1 MRNIKTLL
9 LLFSILCFG
18 TEALAYDVYID
29 GIFYNINKSKK
40 TARVTYRSYNT
51 YENSS
56 AYKGDVVIPSFI
68 TISDNG
74 NDEIYTVASIE
85 EYAFYSCDG
94 LKSVT
99 IANSVTNIGKYA
111 FFDCKYLTSITIPN
125 TVTYIG
131 KYAFASCKYLP
142 SITLPNLVTNIDE
155 GTFGGCSSLASFIIP
170 NSVTS
175 IGPNAFNGCS
185 NLKSIDLPLTI
196 TSIGS
201 GAFASSGITSIYLP
215 DCKVDEYLFGSDYRE
230 YSTLKDVYCYPKAYN
245 TLYSGYHKRLIGG
258 PVYQMY
264 YDATQ
269 TTLSLRLYET
279 KPTVDVPD
287 GWPTCSVK
295 EASIEFNKK
304 GYGSYDK
311 YIITGNERA
320 EITGLVPNKEY
331 TAYFNIIYD
340 DDYTY
345 RGNRTV
351 KTNGLTPTIKNL
363 ACGPTAVV
371 STGGYKLR
379 DAHISETYF
388 EIGKGGYNLKR
399 FDGDNLDINGLEP
412 NSSYYIAYHVKT
424 TEGSDEY
431 VSKTITTPQLE
442 LTTLQPKCV
451 SSSCAIVAATTNIG
465 ESETNVGFQWK
476 KFDAPASLKP
486 SEGYAAIYGGQLEG
500 YIKNLQAT
508 SYYNVRAFY
517 KSADGQYFY
526 GDWVTFDPSDFS
538 YFEPTVHTYDVTDV
552 TASTVKVKGYV
563 LAGTDNITEQG
574 FEYRPMGSGAG
585 RAQAVRVA
593 AAEEQAGD
601 DVFTVFATGQVM
613 TAELRNLKPETTYVC
628 RAFVK
633 TVNGTTYGEEQTFTT
648 DFDVTGIAGV
658 EADAEA
664 PTVEGYYDM
673 SGRKIDTP
681 KRGVNI
687 IRYTDGTAR
696 KVFVK

>member
-1 MRNIKTLL
+1 MT
-9 LLFSILCFG
+9 SIG
-18 TEALAYDVYID
+18 RD
-29 GIFYNINKSKK
+29 
-40 TARVTYRSYNT
+40 
-51 YENSS
+51 
-56 AYKGDVVIPSFI
+56 
-68 TISDNG
+68 
-74 NDEIYTVASIE
+74 
-85 EYAFYSCDG
+85 AFCSCTG
-94 LKSVT
+94 
-99 IANSVTNIGKYA
+99 
-111 FFDCKYLTSITIPN
+111 LTSI
-125 TVTYIG
+125 
-131 KYAFASCKYLP
+131 
-142 SITLPNLVTNIDE
+142 D
-155 GTFGGCSSLASFIIP
+155 IP

-175 IGPNAFNGCS
+175 IGDDVFFGCTGLTAINVSADNANYSSVDGVLYNKDQTTLYNFPHSKSGTFSIPNTVTSIWKNAFYGCVG
-185 NLKSIDLPLTI
+185 LTSVTI
-196 TSIGS
+196 PNSVTSIGDYS
-201 GAFASSGITSIYLP
+201 FAYCTLKPIYLYA
-215 DCKVDEYLFGSDYRE
+215 KLASDTFSYDKCFDF
-230 YSTLKDVYCYPKAYN
+230 LKTSSVIYAYN
-245 TLYSGYHKRLIGG
+245 SETDAISKHWSGTVVDIETPYSISVAQTLLCSVSFYVVGNESIPTTLQDVRIEGKVITPDENGLYTINGLAFNTS
-258 PVYQMY
+258 
-264 YDATQ
+264 YDITVTYKTADGEIANMTKTVRAGEPSMRTKTISVTQ
-269 TTLSLRLYET
+269 TTARISITFNE
-279 KPTVDVPD
+279 DES
-287 GWPTCSVK
+287 CSVTEK
-295 EASIEFNKK
+295 GVLCNGRTYECIGDTVVITDLTPGSTYSYIPFVHYGTKQFRGSSVSITTASMNPAIILQDLGPTSFTVRGNYIDGDASVSETGFTDH
-304 GYGSYDK
+304 GS
-311 YIITGNERA
+311 GNTLTV
-320 EITGLVPNKEY
+320 TGLAPNTSY
-331 TAYFNIIYD
+331 TVNYY
-340 DDYTY
+340 
-345 RGNRTV
+345 V
-351 KTNGLTPTIKNL
+351 KTQEGHN
-363 ACGPTAVV
+363 
-371 STGGYKLR
+371 
-379 DAHISETYF
+379 ETTSATF
-388 EIGKGGYNLKR
+388 K
-399 FDGDNLDINGLEP
+399 
-412 NSSYYIAYHVKT
+412 
-424 TEGSDEY
+424 
-431 VSKTITTPQLE
+431 TPQLE

-552 TASTVKVKGYV
+552 TASTAKVKGYV

-574 FEYRPMGSGAG
+574 FEYRPMGSGTN

-648 DFDVTGIAGV
+648 GFDVTGIAGV

-687 IRYTDGTAR
+687 IRYTDGTTR